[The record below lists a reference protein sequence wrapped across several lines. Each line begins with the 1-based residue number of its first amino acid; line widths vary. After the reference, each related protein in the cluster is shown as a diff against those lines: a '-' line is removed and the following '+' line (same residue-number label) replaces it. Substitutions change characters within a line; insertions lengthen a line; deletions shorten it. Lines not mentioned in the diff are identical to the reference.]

1 MNAAPEDTVD
11 HLVKEA
17 PKESRS
23 PAILIYLEL
32 RMDVDDESRGYN
44 GEQTSLSSE

>member
-11 HLVKEA
+11 HSVKEA

-32 RMDVDDESRGYN
+32 RMDVDDEPGDYT
-44 GEQTSLSSE
+44 GE